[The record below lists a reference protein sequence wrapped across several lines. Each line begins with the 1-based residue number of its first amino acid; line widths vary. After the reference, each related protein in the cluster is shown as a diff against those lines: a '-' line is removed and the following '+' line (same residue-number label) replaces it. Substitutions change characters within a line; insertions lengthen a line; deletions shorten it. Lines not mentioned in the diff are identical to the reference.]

1 MNKQKRTHS
10 YFSPIFVIVMYLV
23 VFDHG
28 SLKVLRVMVESRA
41 RGACSAWLCVHD
53 FHSLV
58 SCWPQLG
65 SNTQQDNFG
74 NYLV

>member
-10 YFSPIFVIVMYLV
+10 YFSPIFVTVMYLV

-41 RGACSAWLCVHD
+41 
-53 FHSLV
+53 
-58 SCWPQLG
+58 
-65 SNTQQDNFG
+65 
-74 NYLV
+74 